1 MMDDLL
7 NIASYQPHVT
17 NLGPG
22 KRFVIWLQGCPFDCK
37 NCMSQ
42 DWIPFEA
49 ANLIRVDD
57 LINAVI
63 QTKDIE
69 GITLS
74 GGEPMMQA
82 AMLTLFLS
90 AVKRHRPTLTVIC
103 FTGFKLKQLEWN
115 AAKQLLSQLDV
126 LISGLY
132 VDSLNDNKGLRGSS
146 NQEVVFLTDKL
157 IEYKKAFNSGPRQL
171 EVIVANRDIFITGM
185 PAKGIDLKEI

>member
-1 MMDDLL
+1 MNDLL
-7 NIASYQPHVT
+7 NIASYQTDVK

-42 DWIPFEA
+42 NWIPFEA
-49 ANLIRVDD
+49 ANLIKVDD
-57 LINAVI
+57 LVNTVV
-63 QTKDIE
+63 QTEGID

-82 AMLTLFLS
+82 GMLKRFLS
-90 AVKRHRPTLTVIC
+90 EVKRIKPTLTVIC
-103 FTGFKLKQLEWN
+103 FTGFKPKQLQWN
-115 AAKQLLSQLDV
+115 EAKQLLGQLDV

-146 NQEVVFLTDKL
+146 NQEVTFLTERL
-157 IEYKKAFNSGPRQL
+157 IEYKEAFNSGTRQL
-171 EVIVANRDIFITGM
+171 EVIVANSDIFITGM
-185 PAKGIDLKEI
+185 PAQGIDLKEI

>member
-42 DWIPFEA
+42 DWIPFEV
-49 ANLIRVDD
+49 ANLIKVDD
-57 LINAVI
+57 LINEVI

-82 AMLTLFLS
+82 AMLTRFLL
-90 AVKRHRPTLTVIC
+90 AVKRHRPTLTVMC

-146 NQEVVFLTDKL
+146 NQEVIFLTDKL
-157 IEYKKAFNSGPRQL
+157 IEHKKAFNSGPRQL

>member
-1 MMDDLL
+1 MMNDLL
-7 NIASYQPHVT
+7 NIASYQTDVK

-42 DWIPFEA
+42 NWIPFEA
-49 ANLIRVDD
+49 ANLIKVDD
-57 LINAVI
+57 LVNTVV
-63 QTKDIE
+63 QTEGID

-82 AMLTLFLS
+82 GMLKRFLS
-90 AVKRHRPTLTVIC
+90 EVKRIKPTLTVIC
-103 FTGFKLKQLEWN
+103 FTGFKPKQLQWN
-115 AAKQLLSQLDV
+115 EAKQLLGQLDV

-146 NQEVVFLTDKL
+146 NQEVTFLTERL
-157 IEYKKAFNSGPRQL
+157 IEYKEAFNSGTRQL
-171 EVIVANRDIFITGM
+171 EVIVANSDIFITGM
-185 PAKGIDLKEI
+185 PAQGIDLKEI

>member
-1 MMDDLL
+1 MNNLL
-7 NIASYQPHVT
+7 NIASYQPDVT

-42 DWIPFEA
+42 NWIPFEA
-49 ANLIRVDD
+49 ANLIKVDD
-57 LINAVI
+57 LVKTVI
-63 QTKDIE
+63 QTEGID

-82 AMLTLFLS
+82 GMLQRFLS
-90 AVKRHRPTLTVIC
+90 EVKRIKPTLTVIC
-103 FTGFKLKQLEWN
+103 FTGFKPKQLQWN
-115 AAKQLLSQLDV
+115 EAKQLLSQLDV

-146 NQEVVFLTDKL
+146 NQEVTFLTERL
-157 IEYKKAFNSGPRQL
+157 IEYKEAFNSGTRQL
-171 EVIVANRDIFITGM
+171 EVTVANSDIFITGM
-185 PAKGIDLKEI
+185 PAQGIDLKEI

>member
-42 DWIPFEA
+42 DWIPFEV

-115 AAKQLLSQLDV
+115 A
-126 LISGLY
+126 
-132 VDSLNDNKGLRGSS
+132 
-146 NQEVVFLTDKL
+146 
-157 IEYKKAFNSGPRQL
+157 
-171 EVIVANRDIFITGM
+171 
-185 PAKGIDLKEI
+185 